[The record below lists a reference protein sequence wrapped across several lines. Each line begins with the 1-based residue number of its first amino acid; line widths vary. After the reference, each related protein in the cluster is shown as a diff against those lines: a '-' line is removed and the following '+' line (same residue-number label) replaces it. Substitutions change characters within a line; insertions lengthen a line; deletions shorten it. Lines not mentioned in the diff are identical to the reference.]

1 MAALYVTHRLSHADE
16 AQWQDY
22 ISAVPTFAAPT
33 DSQKLDLAIAIAQEV
48 IDAPDGVE
56 TLLEMLAATVN
67 QSQAET
73 IYQICADYIAL
84 HGRVSPEEMRFIDKL
99 GETLR
104 LDRLSRAALD
114 RAAQA
119 RATHLADSLPDVPEE
134 AAHE

>member
-1 MAALYVTHRLSHADE
+1 MAALYMTHRLSQADE
-16 AQWQDY
+16 AQWQGF
-22 ISAVPTFAAPT
+22 ISAVPTFAAPN
-33 DSQKLDLAIAIAQEV
+33 DSQKLGLAIAIAQDV

-56 TLLEMLAATVN
+56 TLLEMLAATIDTR
-67 QSQAET
+67 QAET

-99 GETLR
+99 GEALR

-119 RATHLADSLPDVPEE
+119 RATNLANMPEE
-134 AAHE
+134 TLDE